1 MTDHLVELE
10 ALLPK
15 LPEAVSQRRLGDQLS
30 NATEKLK
37 GATQQAAKLDVLLA
51 LSAEVMS
58 PEGEDLGEVI
68 AKTRRSAIELGESL
82 SEAENETSLREALW
96 AYEKEFTPALQGFD
110 RAVRARVRAKAQ
122 SEYQPLIAYG
132 ALLGKIG
139 ATAELGARLTAFGQK
154 AVGPV
159 DQLQPRDLLEVVRR
173 NDREFGQLQADRAAL
188 VGSDAVGAFLN
199 ALAERRATLDMVTPE
214 VRTWLTENGALGQ
227 FSVTP
232 A

>member
-15 LPEAVSQRRLGDQLS
+15 LPEAVSQRRLGDQLA

-37 GATQQAAKLDVLLA
+37 GAPQQAAKLEVLLA
-51 LSAEVMS
+51 MSAEVS
-58 PEGEDLGEVI
+58 GADGGDLSDVI

-82 SEAENETSLREALW
+82 SEAESEDSLREALW
-96 AYEKEFTPALQGFD
+96 AYEKEFTPAMQSFD
-110 RAVRARVRAKAQ
+110 RAVRARVKAKAQ
-122 SEYQPLIAYG
+122 NDYQPLIAYG

-154 AVGPV
+154 AIGPV
-159 DQLQPRDLLEVVRR
+159 DQLQPLDLLEVVRR

-214 VRTWLTENGALGQ
+214 VWTWLTENGALGQ

>member
-1 MTDHLVELE
+1 MTDNLVELE

-37 GATQQAAKLDVLLA
+37 GAPQQAAKLEVLLA
-51 LSAEVMS
+51 LSAVVMG
-58 PEGEDLGEVI
+58 PEGGDLGEVI
-68 AKTRRSAIELGESL
+68 AKTRRSAIDLGESL
-82 SEAENETSLREALW
+82 SEAEDETSLREALW
-96 AYEKEFTPALQGFD
+96 AYEKEFTPALHSFD

-154 AVGPV
+154 AVAPV
-159 DQLQPRDLLEVVRR
+159 DQLQPLDLLEVVRR

-199 ALAERRATLDMVTPE
+199 ALAERRATLNMVTPE
-214 VRTWLTENGALGQ
+214 VWTWLTENGALSQ
-227 FSVTP
+227 FSVSP